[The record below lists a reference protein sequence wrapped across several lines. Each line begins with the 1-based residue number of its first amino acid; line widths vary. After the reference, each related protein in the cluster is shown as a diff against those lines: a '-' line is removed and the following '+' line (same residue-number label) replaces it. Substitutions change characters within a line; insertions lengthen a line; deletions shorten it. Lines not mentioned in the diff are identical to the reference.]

1 MKIIQYIQDILFC
14 FFNKIP
20 KYYNNI
26 WWNRTCHMSDV
37 IYPVI
42 FDKNKKYINCQ
53 VAKQEGLEIKMGE
66 TKYGDDILY
75 KVVKVWKTKG
85 SDWLYDTDPYN
96 CNLKFSRI
104 NKK

>member
-42 FDKNKKYINCQ
+42 FDKNKKYIVIFFYLGN
-53 VAKQEGLEIKMGE
+53 KL
-66 TKYGDDILY
+66 
-75 KVVKVWKTKG
+75 
-85 SDWLYDTDPYN
+85 DTQTN
-96 CNLKFSRI
+96 F
-104 NKK
+104 